1 MNQQYEEKDGAGA
14 AFYATNKRNER
25 QPDWTG
31 SFKWNGQDFELAM
44 WERKAKKDNK
54 PYLRFQ
60 VKEKFVPFNQNPQ
73 SPPRQP
79 QPQQPQAAPDF
90 DDSIPF

>member
-79 QPQQPQAAPDF
+79 QPPQAAPDF